1 MCRLMA
7 GSLGTLGVLTQVTL
21 MIRPV
26 AEASALL
33 VSNVPDF
40 GRAEKLLAALVRSA
54 ARPVAVDFVAGRWPV
69 DGQAMGGMPEGSPP
83 EGNAGRLY
91 VGFEGAAAEVAWMV
105 DQLRDLWSS
114 VGAGAPMV
122 VLAADAEPVWRWLVD
137 FPANIQINVLPSD
150 LVATVAKIVEMHPE
164 CAIQAHAGDGVIRI
178 SLPLPPGDG
187 GAGEGG
193 VAATTIS
200 SPVASISR
208 LRALAAAAGGK
219 LVVLRHADGF
229 ASTVADVWGPPGPEM
244 RLMQSLKERFDPHS
258 ILNPGR
264 FSYC

>member
-1 MCRLMA
+1 
-7 GSLGTLGVLTQVTL
+7 
-21 MIRPV
+21 
-26 AEASALL
+26 
-33 VSNVPDF
+33 
-40 GRAEKLLAALVRSA
+40 
-54 ARPVAVDFVAGRWPV
+54 
-69 DGQAMGGMPEGSPP
+69 
-83 EGNAGRLY
+83 
-91 VGFEGAAAEVAWMV
+91 
-105 DQLRDLWSS
+105 
-114 VGAGAPMV
+114 MV

-229 ASTVADVWGPPGPEM
+229 ASTVADIWGPPGPEM
-244 RLMQSLKERFDPHS
+244 RLMQSIKERFDPHN